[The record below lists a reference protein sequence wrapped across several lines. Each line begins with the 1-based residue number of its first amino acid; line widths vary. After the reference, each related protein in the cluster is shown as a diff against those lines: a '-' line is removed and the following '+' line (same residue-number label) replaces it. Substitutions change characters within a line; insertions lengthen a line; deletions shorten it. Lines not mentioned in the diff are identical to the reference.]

1 MRELGTCPA
10 SARAKPIAIP
20 ALTGVRF
27 VAAFLVLL
35 AHSAETFMRF
45 AAPDPSWHY
54 FLSAA
59 AYVGM
64 SLFFVL
70 SGFVIQYNY
79 SEIMRSDPLRGTFN
93 FFVARFA
100 RLYPMYF
107 LILGLDLFR
116 FGYFENLDNPSM
128 TNVLVTGMP
137 SYLLLAP
144 TWHYRMIGDHTLIFS
159 FPAATQ
165 VTWSVSTVVLPIRVH
180 RSSQASKCQS
190 NAVGVRGVGPG
201 RICYIARYSRVWLGM
216 R

>member
-137 SYLLLAP
+137 SYLLLAQ

-165 VTWSVSTVVLPIRVH
+165 VTWSVSTEWFFYLCYPLASIALVRLRSVKATLWAFAALVL
-180 RSSQASKCQS
+180 
-190 NAVGVRGVGPG
+190 VG
-201 RICYIARYSRVWLGM
+201 YAT
-216 R
+216 